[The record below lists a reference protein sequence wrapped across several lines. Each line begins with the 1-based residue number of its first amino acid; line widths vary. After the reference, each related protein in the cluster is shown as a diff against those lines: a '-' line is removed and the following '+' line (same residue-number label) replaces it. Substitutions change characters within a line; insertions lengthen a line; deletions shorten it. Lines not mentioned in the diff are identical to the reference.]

1 MAAILTDLRS
11 SRELLINLTL
21 REVRGKYKRTV
32 LGQGWSLLNPVAQ
45 LLVFSLVF
53 GVVIKIK
60 VGPGDPSGLRVF
72 ALWLVAG
79 LLPWTYLS
87 NAMTGGMSALLAN
100 ANLIKKVFFPRSTL
114 VLATVL
120 AWNVSFAFE
129 LLVLVGVLTIFGSHA
144 LLFLPVLLVFVALL
158 TAFALGLAFALAV
171 ANVYFRDT
179 QHFIAIALQVWFYAT
194 PIVYPYSLIQGHGS
208 GLIETL
214 YRLNPME
221 RFVTAF
227 RNIMY
232 DGRFPAAGDSLFCLA
247 VALFTLLAG
256 YRVFRRYEGRLA
268 EEL

>member
-1 MAAILTDLRS
+1 MAAILTELRS

-21 REVRGKYKRTV
+21 REVRGKYKRTA
-32 LGQGWSLLNPVAQ
+32 LGQGWSLLNPLAQ
-45 LLVFSLVF
+45 LMVFGLVF
-53 GVVIKIK
+53 GVVIKIQIP
-60 VGPGDPSGLRVF
+60 PGDPSGLKLF
-72 ALWLVAG
+72 ALWLVPG

-114 VLATVL
+114 VLSTVF

-129 LLVLVGVLTIFGSHA
+129 LLVLLVVLTIFGSHA
-144 LLFLPVLLVFVALL
+144 LLFLPVLVVFVVLL
-158 TAFALGLAFALAV
+158 TAFALGVAFALAV

-179 QHFIAIALQVWFYAT
+179 QHFVGILLQVWFYAT
-194 PIVYPYSLIQGHGS
+194 PIVYPYSLVQAHGS

-227 RNIMY
+227 RNILY
-232 DGRFPAAGDSLFCLA
+232 DGRFPSAGDSLFLL
-247 VALFTLLAG
+247 VASALTLVVG
-256 YRVFRRYEGRLA
+256 YWVFQRYEGRLA